1 MTQFSTSDIKHLATL
16 SGLQLSDDEVQSL
29 GGDIENI
36 IGYVKKLDELDVSGV
51 EPTYQTTGLVNISQ
65 DDVVNQGVVSREQLL
80 ELAPDQANSQIKVP
94 KVL

>member
-65 DDVVNQGVVSREQLL
+65 DDVVDQGVVSREQLL